1 MRIETLAVHAGHEVD
16 PSTGAV
22 NPPIHLSTTFE
33 RQADGSYPHGYIYTR
48 NGNPNR
54 ETLEKCLCKLEG
66 GSAAAAFSSGTAA
79 TMSIFQS
86 LSQGDHVIVPSDVY
100 HGTARLLR
108 DVLARWGLEMTFCG
122 HGRRCRSSA
131 SCSPEHETGLGRDA
145 VEPPF
150 EDY

>member
-54 ETLEKCLCKLEG
+54 ETLEKCLCKLG
-66 GSAAAAFSSGTAA
+66 VCPRNNV
-79 TMSIFQS
+79 
-86 LSQGDHVIVPSDVY
+86 LSDMRH
-100 HGTARLLR
+100 
-108 DVLARWGLEMTFCG
+108 
-122 HGRRCRSSA
+122 
-131 SCSPEHETGLGRDA
+131 
-145 VEPPF
+145 
-150 EDY
+150 